1 MNISNCIY
9 YDNGD
14 NIQYSFKMMSVL
26 FTIAYF
32 LKKNNLSFSN
42 ENIKELIKNI
52 RG

>member
-32 LKKNNLSFSN
+32 LKILSFLSREAN
-42 ENIKELIKNI
+42 YKKT
-52 RG
+52 